1 MRASL
6 ILVGVVLL
14 LGGFFFIYSAV
25 VLIQY
30 GNANPTYSGINLIT
44 AETDDVVIGIVI
56 GAIGLFLNWLGVR

>member
-44 AETDDVVIGIVI
+44 AETDDAVVGIVI
-56 GAIGLFLNWLGVR
+56 EAIGLFLIWLGVR